1 MSTSYEG
8 QWANVVVAG
17 RGAQLSPR
25 PLTVHPS
32 RVSLACVEVGK
43 LVLSHT
49 VMGGRNWGVQG
60 PSTATRLSTF
70 LPPMPCCTMIGEHSV
85 EQLAV

>member
-8 QWANVVVAG
+8 QCADVVVAG
-17 RGAQLSPR
+17 CGAHPSHRL
-25 PLTVHPS
+25 LTVHPS
-32 RVSLACVEVGK
+32 RLSLTCVEVGK

-49 VMGGRNWGVQG
+49 VMGRRNWGVQG
-60 PSTATRLSTF
+60 PSTATRMSTF